1 MSQTPLVM
9 RYAILLLLLS
19 SFSFSL
25 PSCAQKAT
33 TPKSNTKRANPKTA
47 AVPASTK
54 AKTEAGPVLTF
65 ERTPC
70 NGTCPGYRM
79 QVYADG
85 RVAYEGRRAVPI
97 MGQQDLKLPAT
108 AVAEMLRQA
117 QEAHFDQFEDK
128 YSRYTSDLPS
138 IIVAIRQP
146 SGKLKTVVSEEGTP
160 ANVLALFN
168 SFATRFD
175 QLAQLGGVD
184 K

>member
-1 MSQTPLVM
+1 M

-33 TPKSNTKRANPKTA
+33 TQRTKNKRVSEKTA
-47 AVPASTK
+47 TGSAGTK

-70 NGTCPGYRM
+70 FGTCPGYIM

-97 MGQQDLKLPAT
+97 MGKQDLKIPAT
-108 AVAEMLRQA
+108 AVTEMLHQA

-175 QLAQLGGVD
+175 QLAKLGGIE